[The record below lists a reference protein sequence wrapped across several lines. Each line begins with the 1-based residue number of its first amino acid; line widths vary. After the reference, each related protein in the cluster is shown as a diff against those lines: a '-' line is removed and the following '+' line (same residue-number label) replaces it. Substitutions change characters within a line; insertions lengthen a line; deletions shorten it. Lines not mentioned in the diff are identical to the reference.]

1 MQLDLYTTLRE
12 KFQTDIQAYLMSTF
26 NLTKSEARAVLYST
40 LIPKVRDIAS
50 YFGVAEVTMRAQ
62 RITALR
68 KIIGVDRSKV
78 GRSSVSFVF
87 HGTVINA
94 IFHLMQQ
101 KFINIDLI
109 MKGDH
114 NEEV

>member
-1 MQLDLYTTLRE
+1 MQLDLYTILRE

-26 NLTKSEARAVLYST
+26 NLTKSEARVVLYST

-50 YFGVAEVTMRAQ
+50 YFGVAEITIKVQ
-62 RITALR
+62 RSTALR
-68 KIIGVDRSKV
+68 KLIGAVKSKV
-78 GRSSVSFVF
+78 RRSSVSYVF
-87 HGTVINA
+87 HSTIINA

-101 KFINIDLI
+101 KFINIDLM
-109 MKGDH
+109 MKGDS